1 MNLNN
6 QKTYFSN
13 GKLLLSG
20 EYAVLDGATAFA
32 LPVNLGQTLEIKN
45 TPNTNILHWEA
56 YDNNKLWFFAEIDA
70 KTLNIIKTNIKSVAE
85 RLKNIIIAGIK
96 INPEF
101 KNKFNA
107 KIITQ
112 LNFNRDW
119 GLGSSSTLISNIA
132 YWAKIDP
139 FTLFNSVFNG
149 SGYDIAAARIS
160 KPFLYTSENK
170 KQVIIEEV
178 DFNNNFKDSIHFV
191 YLGNKQD
198 SNNSI
203 DLYNKNAKISAKQ
216 ITEISDISKQFSCC
230 KTLDNFQHLMTEH
243 EKNISSLLKRTPI
256 KEKQFSD
263 FDGSIKSLGA
273 WGGDFVMV
281 ASKNNSE
288 YVKNY
293 FLQKQLNTIFNYN
306 ELAIK

>member
-1 MNLNN
+1 MLTNN
-6 QKTYFSN
+6 TENYYSN

-45 TPNTNILHWEA
+45 PIDTNILSWEA
-56 YDNNKLWFFAEIDA
+56 YVNNKLWFFTEIDSE
-70 KTLNIIKTNIKSVAE
+70 TLDIVKTNIQSVAE
-85 RLKNIIIAGIK
+85 ILKNIIIAGIK
-96 INPEF
+96 LKPEF
-101 KNKFNA
+101 KTKLKT
-107 KIITQ
+107 KIITR

-132 YWAKIDP
+132 YWAEIDP
-139 FTLFNSVFNG
+139 FILFNSIFKG
-149 SGYDIAAARIS
+149 SGYDIAAARTS
-160 KPFLYTSENK
+160 KPFLYTLENYK
-170 KQVIIEEV
+170 TPIIEKVKFE
-178 DFNNNFKDSIHFV
+178 NNFLDSIYFV

-203 DLYNKNAKISAKQ
+203 DLYNKNTKISAKQ
-216 ITEISDISKQFSCC
+216 IAEISDISKQFSCC
-230 KTLDNFQHLMTEH
+230 RTLDSFQNLMAQH
-243 EKNISSLLKRTPI
+243 EKIISSILNETCI
-256 KEKQFSD
+256 KEKCFSD

-281 ASKNNSE
+281 ASKNNSA

-293 FLQKQLNTIFNYN
+293 FSQKQLNTIFNYN
-306 ELAIK
+306 ELAIR